1 MSAIRKIAVLGGGQM
16 GAGIAE
22 AAAGRGIA
30 VTLIKA
36 TPGPSD
42 KARAGI
48 EKSLNRLAE
57 KGKLTADQAKETLGR
72 ITFTDKLE
80 AAADADLFIESIVE
94 DLDIK
99 RKKFAEAD
107 AIVKKDGI
115 LASNTSTLGIT
126 AMQSATKRTD
136 RFVGLH
142 FFNPATVMKLVEV
155 IPTETTRA
163 SVTVDV
169 VAFVEHI
176 GKTPVMVKDATGFIV
191 NRLLT
196 PYMCDAIRAFETGL
210 ADIPGIDT
218 AMQLGANHPMGP
230 LSLADYI
237 GLDIVHAM
245 AENLYASFK
254 KDYMAPPDTLK
265 MLVMHG
271 CLGRKTKL
279 GFYDYAHSPIK
290 PNPALGPLEPLKE

>member
-1 MSAIRKIAVLGGGQM
+1 MSGIHKIAILGGGQM

-22 AAAGRGIA
+22 AAASRGIE
-30 VTLIKA
+30 VTMIKA

-57 KGKLTADQAKETLGR
+57 KGKLKTEDAKGIIGR
-72 ITFTDKLE
+72 IHFTDKME

-94 DLDIK
+94 DIEVK
-99 RKKFAEAD
+99 KKKFAEAD
-107 AIVKKDGI
+107 KIVKADGI
-115 LASNTSTLGIT
+115 LASNTSTLCISE
-126 AMQSATKRTD
+126 MQKATKRPE

-155 IPTETTRA
+155 IPTTTTRP

-176 GKTPVMVKDATGFIV
+176 GKTPVLVKDATGFIV

-196 PYMCDAIRAFETGL
+196 PYMCDAIRAFESGL

-218 AMQLGANHPMGP
+218 AMHLGANHPMGP
-230 LSLADYI
+230 LQLADYI
-237 GLDIVHAM
+237 GLDIVCAM
-245 AENLYASFK
+245 AENLHASFK
-254 KDYMAPPDTLK
+254 QAYMAPPETLK
-265 MLVMHG
+265 MLVKHE

-279 GFYDYAHSPIK
+279 GFYDYSHSPAK
-290 PNPALGPLEPLKE
+290 PNPALKPLHAK

>member
-1 MSAIRKIAVLGGGQM
+1 MSGIHKIAILGGGQM

-22 AAAGRGIA
+22 AAASRGVE
-30 VTLIKA
+30 VTMIKA

-57 KGKLTADQAKETLGR
+57 KGKLTTDQAKAIIGR
-72 ITFTDKLE
+72 VHFTDKMD
-80 AAADADLFIESIVE
+80 AAADVDLFIESIVE
-94 DLDIK
+94 DIEVK
-99 RKKFAEAD
+99 KKKFAEAD
-107 AIVKKDGI
+107 KIVKADGI
-115 LASNTSTLGIT
+115 LASNTSTLCISE
-126 AMQSATKRTD
+126 MQKATKRPE

-155 IPTETTRA
+155 IPTATTRP

-176 GKTPVMVKDATGFIV
+176 GKTPVLVKDATGFIV

-218 AMQLGANHPMGP
+218 AMHLGANHPMGP
-230 LSLADYI
+230 LQLADYI
-237 GLDIVHAM
+237 GLDIVCAM
-245 AENLYASFK
+245 AQNLYESFK
-254 KDYMAPPDTLK
+254 QDYMAPPETLK
-265 MLVMHG
+265 MLVKHE

-279 GFYDYAHSPIK
+279 GFYDYSHSPAT
-290 PNPALGPLEPLKE
+290 PNPALKPLHAK

>member
-1 MSAIRKIAVLGGGQM
+1 MSGIHKIAILGGGQM

-22 AAAGRGIA
+22 VAASRGIG

-42 KARAGI
+42 KARKGI
-48 EKSLNRLAE
+48 EKNLGRLAE
-57 KGKLTADQAKETLGR
+57 KGKLTTEQVGEILGR

-94 DLDIK
+94 DVATK
-99 RKKFAEAD
+99 KKKFAEAD
-107 AIVKKDGI
+107 KIVKKDGI
-115 LASNTSTLGIT
+115 LASNTSTLCIT
-126 AMQSATKRTD
+126 EMQGATKRPE

-155 IPTETTRA
+155 IPTETTRP

-176 GKTPVMVKDATGFIV
+176 GKTPVMVKDSTGFIV

-196 PYMCDAIRAFETGL
+196 PYMCDAIRAFESGL
-210 ADIPGIDT
+210 ADIAGIDT
-218 AMQLGANHPMGP
+218 AMHLGANHPMGP
-230 LSLADYI
+230 LQLADYI
-237 GLDIVHAM
+237 GLDIVCAM

-254 KDYMAPPDTLK
+254 QDYMAPPETLK
-265 MLVMHG
+265 MLVKHE

-279 GFYDYAHSPIK
+279 GFYDYSHSPAT
-290 PNPALGPLEPLKE
+290 PNPALKPRS

>member
-1 MSAIRKIAVLGGGQM
+1 MSGIHKIAILGGGQM

-22 AAAGRGIA
+22 AAASRGIE
-30 VTLIKA
+30 VTMIKA

-57 KGKLTADQAKETLGR
+57 KGKLTTDQAKGIIGR
-72 ITFTDKLE
+72 IHFTDKME

-94 DLDIK
+94 DIEVK
-99 RKKFAEAD
+99 KKKFAEAD
-107 AIVKKDGI
+107 KIVKPLGI
-115 LASNTSTLGIT
+115 LASNTSTLCIT
-126 AMQSATKRTD
+126 EMQKATKRPE

-142 FFNPATVMKLVEV
+142 FFNPATMMKLVEV
-155 IPTETTRA
+155 IPTDSTRA

-176 GKTPVMVKDATGFIV
+176 GKTPVLVKDKTGFIV

-196 PYMCDAIRAFETGL
+196 PYMCDAIRAYEAGL

-230 LSLADYI
+230 LQLADYI

-245 AENLYASFK
+245 AENLYKSFK
-254 KDYMAPPDTLK
+254 QEYMAPPDTLK
-265 MLVMHG
+265 MLVTHE
-271 CLGRKTKL
+271 CLGRKSKL
-279 GFYDYAHSPIK
+279 GFYDYSHSPAK
-290 PNPALGPLEPLKE
+290 PNPALKPLHADE